1 MSLKMIQDRM
11 LEGRYALVTGGSRG
25 IGRATVEALA
35 AAGCNVAL
43 AARDLREAEAAASA
57 IRKNHPIQI
66 RVVTCD
72 VSDHASVHAAFG
84 EIRKWS
90 SGVLN
95 ILICNAGYPFSR
107 TIWETP
113 LHQTPA
119 GELAAWYEAVF
130 RTDTLGSL
138 FCTYEAL
145 PLMMESGGGSIV
157 YVASTPALQGFQGSP
172 YTVAKAG
179 ILGLMKD
186 VACGYGK
193 YNIRAN
199 ALALG
204 SIATPSTLQVL
215 DEQSQKEFAES
226 APLRRWGTPKE
237 VAQAMLFLAS
247 PQSGFITGQTL
258 VVDGGIVRR

>member
-1 MSLKMIQDRM
+1 M
-11 LEGRYALVTGGSRG
+11 LEGKYALVTGGSRG
-25 IGRATVEALA
+25 IGRAAVETLA
-35 AAGCNVAL
+35 GAGCSVAL
-43 AARDLREAEAAASA
+43 ASRDLREAADAAAA
-57 IRKNHPIQI
+57 IRGKHAVQIQS
-66 RVVTCD
+66 VACD
-72 VSDHASVHAAFG
+72 VSNQASVHTMFD
-84 EIRKWS
+84 EVRKWS
-90 SGVLN
+90 SGVLD

-113 LHQTPA
+113 LHRTPA
-119 GELAAWYEAVF
+119 DRLAAWYEAVF

-145 PLMMESGGGSIV
+145 PLMIETGGGSIL
-157 YVASTPALQGFQGSP
+157 YVASTPALEGLQGSP

-199 ALALG
+199 ALAPG
-204 SIATPSTLQVL
+204 NITTPSTLQVL
-215 DEQSQKEFAES
+215 DEETQKKFAEE
-226 APLRRWGTPKE
+226 APLRRWGKPEE

-258 VVDGGIVRR
+258 VVDGGIVRW